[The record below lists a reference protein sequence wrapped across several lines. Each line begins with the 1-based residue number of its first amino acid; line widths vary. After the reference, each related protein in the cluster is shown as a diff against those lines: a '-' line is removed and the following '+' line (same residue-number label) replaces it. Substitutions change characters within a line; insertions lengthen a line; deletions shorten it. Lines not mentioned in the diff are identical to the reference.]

1 MPHLFVTNGAV
12 DHHNAGIFLNSP
24 MNKKVEISS
33 IDVAVGDVS
42 KTVKTR
48 ILQRVSKHHTKTM
61 GLMGKL
67 PVALNQHVDIS
78 INVNVSDGLTNG
90 ATGVVKFIDYRV
102 PNSERCSIIWIRFDC
117 QTVGQNT
124 RSKYSSLYKSGI
136 AKTWT
141 PVFEISRQFSV
152 GKNRD
157 CFVLRRQFPIP
168 PSGAKTVHKSQGDTM
183 SNAVVNLGSNR
194 RQAHIHYVALSWV
207 QNLQGLHVLDWC
219 DQKICASSAVQGEM
233 GRLTTRPFRSCM
245 PKMELSE
252 ANQHSSVIKALFFN
266 IRSLHA
272 HYLDLKHDQWCLQA
286 DVIALAETRLT
297 KTDPDTF
304 YALNG
309 YQLYRFDHE
318 SNNATQHRPYYGL
331 AIYSKYP
338 LKHMNWLTLQKV
350 IQVFFCTLDT
360 GYLPVQ
366 LTFLYVPPKFQSLA
380 NQKFIFD
387 EVISSLQD
395 ISDMMT
401 IICGDFNYDFFH
413 EKILKDY
420 VLKSYHIYQ
429 VIDEVTTGYGTLLD
443 HMYTNIPTED
453 LLSVGALESYYS
465 DHKPVFMSFKCW
477 MMV

>member
-1 MPHLFVTNGAV
+1 MEFWNGKCQLWPFSHQFMGGIFHYVPVEWNHETKDDADFAHLLNRLRTGNHTSNDIDVLKSRVIDSENTDIQSMPHLFVTNDAV

-48 ILQRVSKHHTKTM
+48 FLQRVPKHHTKTM

-207 QNLQGLHVLDWC
+207 QNLQGLHVLDLC
-219 DQKICASSAVQGEM
+219 DKKICASSAVQGEM

-272 HYLDLKHDQWCLQA
+272 HYLDLKHDQCCLQA
-286 DVIALAETRLT
+286 DVIALSETRLT

-309 YQLYRFDHE
+309 YQLYLFE
-318 SNNATQHRPYYGL
+318 SRQLDLHGVLWLPQYG
-331 AIYSKYP
+331 YFRNSQR
-338 LKHMNWLTLQKV
+338 T
-350 IQVFFCTLDT
+350 
-360 GYLPVQ
+360 
-366 LTFLYVPPKFQSLA
+366 
-380 NQKFIFD
+380 
-387 EVISSLQD
+387 
-395 ISDMMT
+395 
-401 IICGDFNYDFFH
+401 
-413 EKILKDY
+413 
-420 VLKSYHIYQ
+420 
-429 VIDEVTTGYGTLLD
+429 GTLGISLWCMGQD
-443 HMYTNIPTED
+443 GLVPQASIFCNKWELFVIIAFLWFP
-453 LLSVGALESYYS
+453 
-465 DHKPVFMSFKCW
+465 
-477 MMV
+477 